1 MALGRPQ
8 VAHSLSGQHGDPDD
22 TCRGAQNASFVRSRP
37 FSGTRP
43 DCYAKPMSHLHRF
56 FQPELRPESGTELFL
71 PEDEAHH
78 ALSVARLRDGEQ
90 VAVFAGRGTEA
101 TGPIFRQG
109 KRQARVLIEQL
120 RREAPPDAHVI
131 LAPAWLQKEKP
142 LDEIVRRGTEL
153 GVSRF
158 AFWRAQRSQRPV
170 AAHDKWHRLAVE
182 SCKQSGRLH
191 LPQFDF
197 FEDLPSA
204 MSSFDGCV
212 LVADI
217 LTVTS
222 DLPLPPSALKS
233 CALIIGPEGDFTDGE
248 REALRAGRAIP
259 VSLGRQVLRTEAA
272 SVAMATLVLGALGEL
287 GTRLSL
293 SGEAES

>member
-1 MALGRPQ
+1 MAWRQPSAAQSSHGQLGD
-8 VAHSLSGQHGDPDD
+8 ADD
-22 TCRGAQNASFVRSRP
+22 TCSGAHNASFPPGRP

-43 DCYAKPMSHLHRF
+43 DCYANPMSHLHRF
-56 FQPELRPESGTELFL
+56 FQPELSLEPGTDVFL

-90 VAVFAGRGTEA
+90 VAVFDGRGAEV
-101 TGPIFRQG
+101 TGPIFRHG
-109 KRQARVLIEQL
+109 KRQARVLVEQC
-120 RREAPPDAHVI
+120 RRETPPDVHVI

-142 LDEIVRRGTEL
+142 LEEIVRRGTEL
-153 GVSRF
+153 GVGRF

-170 AAHDKWHRLAVE
+170 SAHDKWHRLAVE

-197 FEDLPSA
+197 FEDLPAA

-217 LTVTS
+217 LAASS
-222 DLPLPPSALKS
+222 DLALPPSARKS
-233 CALIIGPEGDFTDGE
+233 CALIIGPEGDFTDAE
-248 REALRAGRAIP
+248 RDALRAGSAIP
-259 VSLGRQVLRTEAA
+259 VSLGKQVLRTEAA
-272 SVAMATLVLGALGEL
+272 SVAMATLVLGASGAL

-293 SGEAES
+293 SSEAES